1 MSYINA
7 THYFESMNCQTHSD
21 TDVWKVDNV
30 PVEKNVCVGFMMGG
44 IVGGYEIKE
53 DNEISKIRLFE
64 DVGITCENPLTEW
77 RMLNNTNCFNIFFQG
92 RNESFKIEL
101 YNDTY

>member
-21 TDVWKVDNV
+21 TSVWKVDNV
-30 PVEKNVCVGFMMGG
+30 PVEKNVCVGFRMGG

-53 DNEISKIRLFE
+53 DNEI
-64 DVGITCENPLTEW
+64 
-77 RMLNNTNCFNIFFQG
+77 
-92 RNESFKIEL
+92 
-101 YNDTY
+101 